1 MNSRARCVLIIGG
14 SFAASFGSAVIAEG
28 KASSK
33 ADWLDDGYWHRNR
46 YATELGARAAIR
58 QMNSQKVDPGSGI
71 QGWIVNLADEDESGF
86 SFPDLMLEGF

>member
-1 MNSRARCVLIIGG
+1 MNAVDRCVLTNGG
-14 SFAASFGSAVIAEG
+14 SFAASFGSAVTAEG

-33 ADWLDDGYWHRNR
+33 ADWLDDGYWHRKR

-71 QGWIVNLADEDESGF
+71 QGWIVNLADQDESGF
-86 SFPDLMLEGF
+86 SFPDLMLGDF